1 MRFSLLGSLQASGED
16 GPVPLGG
23 PKQRIVLAHL
33 VLGANRVVSAEHLI
47 DALWGEE
54 LPEDPKSTLQVYVSR
69 LRSALGPG
77 AVEAQAPGYV
87 LRADRDEIDAL
98 RFEDLLGAARGN
110 GSDPR
115 VTDETLAEAL
125 ELWRGP
131 ALADLS
137 GEPSLT
143 GEITRLEE
151 LRLQALEEKIEARL
165 ELRRHVQVI
174 AELEGLTQTH
184 PLRERLWRGLMVAL
198 YRSDRQA
205 EALAAF
211 ERARTVLAEELGI
224 DPSRDLQ
231 LLHER
236 ILRQDPE
243 LDLKGEPLRGYRLLE
258 QIGEGA
264 FGVVYR
270 ATQPQIGR
278 EVAIKA
284 VAPELAN
291 HPDFVRRFEREAQ
304 IVAKLEHPHIVPLY
318 DYWREPD
325 AAYLV
330 MRFLRGGSV
339 EDLLRSGP
347 LEPER
352 ASFILDQVA
361 AALSAAHRQGI
372 VHRDVKPGNVLLDEV
387 GNAYLTDFGVALE
400 VGSPERSSGTM
411 IRGTPGYLSPEQVR
425 LDPASPR
432 SDIYALGIV
441 AYEMLTGAQPFPESS
456 LTALLDHH
464 LRDAIPSVRE
474 VRPDLPAALDRAI
487 GRATAKDPKDR
498 FSDALEL
505 AAAVHAALQG
515 GVSSMTV
522 PAGEI
527 RNPYKG
533 LRAFLEADAAD
544 FFGRETV
551 TKRLLRRLE
560 EDHPSSRFLAVVG
573 PSGSGKSSVVRAGLV
588 PALRRGSLPGS
599 ERWYVIDMLP
609 GAHPLRELE
618 SALLGL
624 AVAPPPSLLDE
635 LEGDTRG
642 LLRAVDRILPDPDAE
657 LLIVLDQLEE
667 VFTLIEDEDERFH
680 ILESLRAAT
689 TEAGSRV
696 RIVATLRA
704 DFFDQPLSVRGF
716 GDLLAQRTEAIMPM
730 SPEELERAIVAPAE
744 RTGLVVEPRLLAAMI
759 ADVVDRPGA
768 LPLLQFTL
776 TELAERREDG
786 VLTLVG
792 YRRIGGVSG
801 ALARRAEQLF
811 EGMNEG
817 ARDACRQVFLRLA
830 TLGEGSEV
838 TRRRVR
844 RSELQPLTDARTLD
858 GVLDAFGRHRLLSY
872 DRDPETREPTVEIA
886 HEALLGAWDR
896 LSGWID
902 EARDDIR
909 TQRRLA
915 AAVAEWESAER
926 DPSYLLRGARLDQV
940 HEWADTTTLALSD
953 ADRAYVAE
961 GVEVQRA
968 VSERERGMERRSV
981 RRLRSL
987 VALGVA
993 AALVAT
999 TLTVVAVNQRGRAED
1014 AARVSLARELAA
1026 AAVANLDVDPERSIL
1041 LALAAVDATWEVD
1054 RTVEREAEEA
1064 LHRALQES
1072 RVVLTVPQ
1080 GRAIALSADGGRF
1093 ATTGED
1099 GTAIVWE
1106 TDTGK
1111 RLLTLRGHKG
1121 EVNGIAFSPDGSL
1134 LATAGDDRTV
1144 RLWDA
1149 ASGRQIHVLRG
1160 HRDLVLGAA
1169 FSPDGSLLAT
1179 SSQDGTVRIWG
1190 VAAGTQHFVLRGP
1203 PGEGFYNASGLT
1215 PAFSPDGSR
1224 VASGGWKSTPI
1235 WDLATGKISMV
1246 LPRQTWWAAAVA
1258 FSPDGTRIATDNH
1271 FDSQAWDAATGK
1283 PLTAF
1288 SGHTG
1293 DVLSIAYSPDSTRIA
1308 TGADDGTAQVWD
1320 AATGESL
1327 LTLAG
1332 HSVGVQQVA
1341 FTPDGD
1347 RLLTGGMDG
1356 TARLWDI
1363 TPTGGRDWLTVPG
1376 PANRQ
1381 GGVSFSPDGTSFAVP
1396 GQDSGVTIRDVET
1409 GAKIITLEGHDATIR
1424 RMAFSPDG
1432 TRLAGASGSG
1442 QGNTWVKTVPIWDV
1456 TTGELVMTLTG
1467 HSKSTTAV
1475 AYSPDGRR
1483 LATGSD
1489 DGTVRLW
1496 DASSG
1501 KELRAVEVGSSAY
1514 ALAFSPDGR
1523 WLVSNNDRHQSLT
1536 VWDADSLER
1545 IGELRGHTDFVQDV
1559 AFAPDG
1565 KVVTGSFDGTAKI
1578 WDLESD
1584 RELATLRG
1592 HTGAVM
1598 GVAVSPDGT
1607 LVATG
1612 SLDGTAKLWDL
1623 ATGRNVL
1630 TLFGH
1635 DGPVNTVTFSPDGRF
1650 LATVSADGTVALHLL
1665 RIDELRDLARE
1676 RVTRTLTDEECRQY
1690 LHVEGCPVKI

>member
-1 MRFSLLGSLQASGED
+1 MRFGVLGSLEAFRED

-47 DALWGEE
+47 DALWGQE
-54 LPEDPKSTLQVYVSR
+54 LPEDPRSTLQVYVSR
-69 LRSALGPG
+69 LRSALGAD
-77 AVEAQAPGYV
+77 AVEAQAPGYL
-87 LRADRDEIDAL
+87 LRADRDEVDAL

-115 VTDETLAEAL
+115 VTDQILAEAL

-137 GEPSLT
+137 AEPSLT
-143 GEITRLEE
+143 GDIARLEE
-151 LRLQALEEKIEARL
+151 LRLQALEEKIDARL
-165 ELRRHVQVI
+165 ELGRHVQVI

-184 PLRERLWRGLMVAL
+184 PLRERLWGALMLAL
-198 YRSDRQA
+198 YRTDRQA

-231 LLHER
+231 QLHER

-352 ASFILDQVA
+352 ASSILDQVA

-387 GNAYLTDFGVALE
+387 GNAYLTDFGVAQE
-400 VGSPERSSGTM
+400 AGSPERSSGTM

-425 LDPASPR
+425 LDPTSAR

-441 AYEMLTGAQPFPESS
+441 TYEMLTGAPPFPDSS

-464 LRDAIPSVRE
+464 VRDAIPSVRDA
-474 VRPDLPAALDRAI
+474 RPELPAALDRAI
-487 GRATAKDPKDR
+487 ATATAKDPKDR
-498 FSDALEL
+498 LSDPLEL
-505 AAAVHAALQG
+505 AAAVRAALEG
-515 GVSSMTV
+515 DASSVTV
-522 PAGEI
+522 PAAEI

-544 FFGRETV
+544 FFGREAV
-551 TKRLLRRLE
+551 TERLLRRLE
-560 EDHPSSRFLAVVG
+560 DDQPGSRFLAVVG

-599 ERWYVIDMLP
+599 ERWYVIDLLP

-618 SALLGL
+618 SALLGV

-642 LLRAVDRILPDPDAE
+642 LLRAVDRLLPDPDAE

-680 ILESLRAAT
+680 ILESLRLAT
-689 TEAGSRV
+689 TAEGSRV

-716 GDLLAQRTEAIMPM
+716 GDLLAQRTEAITPM

-744 RTGLVVEPRLLAAMI
+744 RAGLAVEPRLLAAMI
-759 ADVVDRPGA
+759 ADVADRPGA

-792 YRRIGGVSG
+792 YRGIGGVAG

-811 EGMNEG
+811 EAMHEG
-817 ARDACRQVFLRLA
+817 ARDVSRQVFLRLV
-830 TLGEGSEV
+830 TLGEGSDD

-858 GVLDAFGRHRLLSY
+858 GVLDAFGRHRLLSF
-872 DRDPETREPTVEIA
+872 DRDPATREPTVEIA

-896 LSGWID
+896 LGGWID

-915 AAVAEWESAER
+915 AAVSEWEAAER

-940 HEWADTTTLALSD
+940 HEWVDTTTLALSD

-961 GVEVQRA
+961 GVEGQRSE
-968 VSERERGMERRSV
+968 SERERALERRSV

-987 VALGVA
+987 VTLGVA

-999 TLTVVAVNQRGRAED
+999 TLTVVAVHQRGRAED
-1014 AARVSLARELAA
+1014 VARVSRARELAA
-1026 AAVANLDVDPERSIL
+1026 AADSNLEVDAERSVL
-1041 LALAAVDATWEVD
+1041 LAIEAVDTTRSVD
-1054 RTVEREAEEA
+1054 GSVRPEARDA
-1064 LHRALQES
+1064 LHRAVAAS
-1072 RVVLTVPQ
+1072 RIVTSIPGVGGDLDWSSTGEFVTTGVFANEDLPDTGVIDIRDAGSGEILRSFLADSQ
-1080 GRAIALSADGGRF
+1080 GFQNNDGNAEVAFSADGSMLAVTGSDGALKVF
-1093 ATTGED
+1093 DDATGD
-1099 GTAIVWE
+1099 
-1106 TDTGK
+1106 
-1111 RLLTLRGHKG
+1111 LLSRVQGG
-1121 EVNGIAFSPDGSL
+1121 NWAWGPSFSADGSM
-1134 LATAGDDRTV
+1134 AAAAWGAGHDPPSTIRV
-1144 RLWDA
+1144 
-1149 ASGRQIHVLRG
+1149 V
-1160 HRDLVLGAA
+1160 DLSTQRVVA
-1169 FSPDGSLLAT
+1169 FP
-1179 SSQDGTVRIWG
+1179 
-1190 VAAGTQHFVLRGP
+1190 GP
-1203 PGEGFYNASGLT
+1203 PQTNAT
-1215 PAFSPDGSR
+1215 AFSPDGSR
-1224 VASGGWKSTPI
+1224 IVAASGRPPGEVWVTDLATGDVHELKNPESLGFSSIAWSPDGKYIAAGGWDTTVPVWDAGGELQAILTGHKDEVHWVDWSPDSSRLVTGSDDGTAKVWGITDPGSPELMTLAAEDGAISGVAFSGDGTQVMTGSETSAVKIWDVGPSGGAEWANVPTEGDVVFARGGRELVTSSVVDGTVTALDLATGQQRPVGSVRPFGDSDVVDYDLSPDASSVAIRYGPTFSQRLSVRDVATGNELFPIDATVEQADWSPDSQYLAVSSRGSVTIYDRSGHEVVSFPGDWGRFGPHGLIATYGADKPVDIWDWRRDEVVARFPTFVDQVAFDPSGERIATGDLEI
-1235 WDLATGKISMV
+1235 WDLASEKVSV
-1246 LPRQTWWAAAVA
+1246 
-1258 FSPDGTRIATDNH
+1258 RI
-1271 FDSQAWDAATGK
+1271 
-1283 PLTAF
+1283 P
-1288 SGHTG
+1288 
-1293 DVLSIAYSPDSTRIA
+1293 YSPQRFN
-1308 TGADDGTAQVWD
+1308 
-1320 AATGESL
+1320 
-1327 LTLAG
+1327 
-1332 HSVGVQQVA
+1332 VA
-1341 FTPDGD
+1341 
-1347 RLLTGGMDG
+1347 L
-1356 TARLWDI
+1356 
-1363 TPTGGRDWLTVPG
+1363 
-1376 PANRQ
+1376 
-1381 GGVSFSPDGTSFAVP
+1381 
-1396 GQDSGVTIRDVET
+1396 
-1409 GAKIITLEGHDATIR
+1409 
-1424 RMAFSPDG
+1424 AFSPDG
-1432 TRLAGASGSG
+1432 TRLA
-1442 QGNTWVKTVPIWDV
+1442 V
-1456 TTGELVMTLTG
+1456 TSADE
-1467 HSKSTTAV
+1467 
-1475 AYSPDGRR
+1475 
-1483 LATGSD
+1483 
-1489 DGTVRLW
+1489 VRVF

-1501 KELRAVEVGSSAY
+1501 AQLMALRHRGA
-1514 ALAFSPDGR
+1514 DGI
-1523 WLVSNNDRHQSLT
+1523 DQ
-1536 VWDADSLER
+1536 
-1545 IGELRGHTDFVQDV
+1545 
-1559 AFAPDG
+1559 
-1565 KVVTGSFDGTAKI
+1565 VVF
-1578 WDLESD
+1578 
-1584 RELATLRG
+1584 
-1592 HTGAVM
+1592 
-1598 GVAVSPDGT
+1598 
-1607 LVATG
+1607 
-1612 SLDGTAKLWDL
+1612 
-1623 ATGRNVL
+1623 
-1630 TLFGH
+1630 
-1635 DGPVNTVTFSPDGRF
+1635 
-1650 LATVSADGTVALHLL
+1650 SADGSMLASTAGNGTRVWALDIDDLL
-1665 RIDELRDLARE
+1665 EIARAN
-1676 RVTRTLTDEECRQY
+1676 VTRALSDAECRQY
-1690 LHVEGCPVKI
+1690 LHLPRC